1 MSEPVNRVSEQ
12 SERSEAEQSGA
23 LRSAAERVNG
33 VSGAALEGSLPVSV
47 VSQLLMSS
55 LIGRLFGS

>member
-1 MSEPVNRVSEQ
+1 MSEPVNRVSE
-12 SERSEAEQSGA
+12 RSEAK
-23 LRSAAERVNG
+23 RAERVNG

-55 LIGRLFGS
+55 LIGRLFGSR